1 MKIAI
6 LKKLTSETYQIE
18 TTLHQQFQVVTPEK
32 AEVLVVL
39 GGDGTMT
46 HWAKEFAELGIPFY
60 GINRG
65 TYGFLLNDHA
75 PTDNLVATI
84 NQAELVAFP
93 LIEADVLLRSG
104 ESIKAR
110 AFNDIFTKT
119 TSSQTAKHKI
129 FINGIN
135 LFLQGPSFF
144 AGDGLII
151 CTPGGST
158 AYNRAAGG
166 IIIDHKSDSL
176 GLTPVSAF
184 QPSDFRPQLLPGDS
198 IITLEMIEDEKRKHL
213 VVADNQSFVEVKTVT
228 IKRSNQRVT
237 LGFKPDNSYFRK
249 TLELRFPWISAKGG
263 SAAGGKTNT
272 LNDWRS
278 S

>member
-6 LKKLTSETYQIE
+6 LKKLTPEAYSIE
-18 TTLHQQFQVVTPEK
+18 TTLHEQFQVMEPEE
-32 AEVLVVL
+32 AEVLIIL

-46 HWAKEFAELGIPFY
+46 HWAKEFAELGLPFY

-65 TYGFLLNDHA
+65 TYGFLLNDHTS
-75 PTDNLVATI
+75 TDNLVEAI
-84 NQAELVAFP
+84 NQAELVDFP
-93 LIEADVLLRSG
+93 LLEADVLLRSG
-104 ESIKAR
+104 EVIKAR
-110 AFNDIFTKT
+110 AFNDFFTKT
-119 TSSQTAKHKI
+119 TGTQTSKHKI

-135 LFLQGPSFF
+135 IFPQGPGFF

-213 VVADNQSFVEVKTVT
+213 VVADNQSFLGVQTVT
-228 IKRSNQRVT
+228 IKRSSQRVT

-249 TLELRFPWISAKGG
+249 TLELRFPWMKQ
-263 SAAGGKTNT
+263 TP
-272 LNDWRS
+272 
-278 S
+278 

>member
-6 LKKLTSETYQIE
+6 LRQQRQTDYPIEET
-18 TTLHQQFQVVTPEK
+18 LRKQFQIVSPTK
-32 AEVLVVL
+32 AELLIVL

-46 HWAKEFAELGIPFY
+46 FWAKELVNLGIPFY

-65 TYGFLLNDHA
+65 TYGFLLNDHKKDEDLLTKIQEA
-75 PTDNLVATI
+75 KFVD
-84 NQAELVAFP
+84 FP
-93 LIEADVLLRSG
+93 LLEAEVELLSG
-104 ESIKAR
+104 ESIRAL

-119 TSSQTAKHKI
+119 SGTQTAKHRI
-129 FINGIN
+129 TINDAD
-135 LFLQGPSFF
+135 LFPKEPGFF

-184 QPSDFRPQLLPGDS
+184 QPSTFRPQLLPGDS
-198 IITLEMIEDEKRKHL
+198 IITLEMIEDEKRQHL
-213 VVADNQSFVEVKTVT
+213 VVADNRAFQKVHRVTV
-228 IKRSNQRVT
+228 KRSSKKVT

-249 TLELRFPWISAKGG
+249 TLELRFPWISDKDK
-263 SAAGGKTNT
+263 SASGGKQ
-272 LNDWRS
+272 
-278 S
+278 